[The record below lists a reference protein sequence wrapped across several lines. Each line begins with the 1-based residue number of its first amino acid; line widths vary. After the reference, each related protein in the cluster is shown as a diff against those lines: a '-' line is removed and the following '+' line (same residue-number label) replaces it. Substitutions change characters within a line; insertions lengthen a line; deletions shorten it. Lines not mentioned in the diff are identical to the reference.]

1 MFLFYLLKLLLCF
14 ANIVWAF
21 GDDQFVYD
29 WGGEV
34 YVLPDVHGDY
44 DTVVKLLREAKII
57 DDILNWIADNTLLI
71 QLGDV
76 IDKGPDS
83 DKLMRLLDHLRTQA
97 ELKGENKVILLMGD
111 HEYYAATDSFD
122 DAEYSKTDA
131 LCFGGLEKKKFMF
144 SDDQDFHRKF
154 VMSLKMAVVVNKIFY
169 THAAFNQESI
179 QYACKNLE
187 SVKKSPETCLREI
200 NKIALDRLPTQYNNY
215 YTTGEFTYF
224 KLFQR
229 VPTFT
234 SEFTETHF
242 CEQHKEFI
250 KAFGASFMIIG
261 HEVQSEMVQLCKSLF
276 FVNME
281 LSQWLHSTEEEHNA
295 SIVQVQFKT
304 FFKKFNLFLLVK
316 TIYHEKFVYEW
327 EGPIFVLADTH
338 GDYDTVVKLL
348 KKAKIIDNKLKWK
361 ASNTLLI
368 QLGDVIDRGPDS
380 NKLMRLFNY
389 LRESAQDKYSEVILL
404 MGNHEYR
411 AGKSDQYGYETH
423 DHGFDTLC
431 FGGLDKKNKLFSDN
445 NGFYRMYV
453 KSLKMAVMVN
463 GMIFS
468 HTPFI
473 QEGIENSCNETLSE
487 SPEAC
492 LRKLNQ
498 IALECLPTKAYEEGE
513 QRQQVT
519 NSIYH
524 LLSRK
529 IKEIGIIPR
538 KYNINGVDQTLPER
552 VTSKTNLKFFCSKI
566 NTLLDNFGASHMF
579 TGDEPS
585 STIGTLC
592 DDKLYLL
599 DLSLSRWLYKKEV
612 KNHNAVIT
620 RINFEEKKKNN
631 NILNIDNISLAI
643 RHVFQLF

>member
-234 SEFTETHF
+234 SESTETHF

-261 HEVQSEMVQLCKSLF
+261 HEPQTEIVQLCGCLYF
-276 FVNME
+276 LDTR
-281 LSQWLHSTEEEHNA
+281 LSQWMYEKDKKEHEA
-295 SIVQVQFKT
+295 AITQVVLGKD
-304 FFKKFNLFLLVK
+304 NNFLMYQSKLN
-316 TIYHEKFVYEW
+316 IYHDKFVYNW
-327 EGPIFVLADTH
+327 DGPIYVLADTH
-338 GDYDTVVKLL
+338 GDYHTVVKLL
-348 KKAKIIDNKLKWK
+348 KKVDIIDDNLNWI
-361 ASNTLLI
+361 ASDTLLI
-368 QLGDVIDRGPDS
+368 QLGDVIDRGPHSDTLIIFFIS
-380 NKLMRLFNY
+380 
-389 LRESAQDKYSEVILL
+389 LRKQAVLHNSKVILL
-404 MGNHEYR
+404 MGNHEYAAAIGR
-411 AGKSDQYGYETH
+411 YAPETH
-423 DHGFDTLC
+423 SVQLNKQIETESKC
-431 FGGLDKKNKLFSDN
+431 FGGLEGKKQLFSSGEYHD
-445 NGFYRMYV
+445 Y
-453 KSLKMAVMVN
+453 LKTLKVSVMVN
-463 GMIFS
+463 GAIFS
-468 HTPFI
+468 HV
-473 QEGIENSCNETLSE
+473 
-487 SPEAC
+487 
-492 LRKLNQ
+492 
-498 IALECLPTKAYEEGE
+498 AL
-513 QRQQVT
+513 T
-519 NSIYH
+519 NSHASFYFIIIIYY
-524 LLSRK
+524 
-529 IKEIGIIPR
+529 IYIYIYTYI
-538 KYNINGVDQTLPER
+538 Y
-552 VTSKTNLKFFCSKI
+552 
-566 NTLLDNFGASHMF
+566 
-579 TGDEPS
+579 
-585 STIGTLC
+585 
-592 DDKLYLL
+592 Y
-599 DLSLSRWLYKKEV
+599 
-612 KNHNAVIT
+612 T
-620 RINFEEKKKNN
+620 RYT
-631 NILNIDNISLAI
+631 
-643 RHVFQLF
+643 